1 LLIQFQKSDEMTLS
15 ESEKAVLSLLAKH
28 SLVRRS
34 ELISLLANEN
44 NGANMATV
52 RALMDR
58 GFVGTI
64 CPLGESSY
72 ILTKEGARILK
83 DDI

>member
-1 LLIQFQKSDEMTLS
+1 
-15 ESEKAVLSLLAKH
+15 
-28 SLVRRS
+28 
-34 ELISLLANEN
+34 
-44 NGANMATV
+44 
-52 RALMDR
+52 MDR